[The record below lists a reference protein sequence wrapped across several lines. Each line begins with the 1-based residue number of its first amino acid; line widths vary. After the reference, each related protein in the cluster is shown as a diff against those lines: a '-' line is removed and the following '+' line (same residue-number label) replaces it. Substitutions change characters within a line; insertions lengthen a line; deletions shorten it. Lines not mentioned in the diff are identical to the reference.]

1 MLKSPPY
8 GSEAL
13 VVRAIS
19 VAMRI
24 GTVLAIASLVT
35 QRSTVQSLR
44 PSLVRNSNLAGGNL
58 LIRKMS
64 NEVDAAANAASED
77 PALNPAAPTF
87 FDKITSKEVPV
98 DCIYE
103 DDLCMAFKDIAP
115 QAPVHFLVIPKKK
128 DGLNKLSNAR
138 DDQKAILGHL
148 LYTAKEVAKEQ
159 GLGEDGFRTIINDGK
174 NGAQSV
180 YHLHIHVMGGRQMN
194 WPPG

>member
-1 MLKSPPY
+1 MK
-8 GSEAL
+8 
-13 VVRAIS
+13 AIP

-24 GTVLAIASLVT
+24 GAVLAIASLVT

>member
-44 PSLVRNSNLAGGNL
+44 PSLVRNSNLVGGNL